1 MCKSFEIKNGTVKTF
16 RIKLLQMASDTVDFP
31 SNISTVYVDG
41 FSDQLH
47 NSDIRCNFRSGQIIN
62 QFLLVER

>member
-1 MCKSFEIKNGTVKTF
+1 
-16 RIKLLQMASDTVDFP
+16 MASDTVDFP

-47 NSDIRCNFRSGQIIN
+47 NSDIRCNFRSGQIVN
-62 QFLLVER
+62 QFASRTMCIF